1 MAKITLD
8 QKIAKVDEQIMKEEL
23 IIEESRQKIKTLK
36 SENKKLKTLKSE
48 RKKLTDEKE
57 MIFANQIMKIIRE
70 KGINQEE
77 LLTEL
82 KHKENNTN
90 EAKAESNNSDETVQS
105 ASVYKTST

>member
-1 MAKITLD
+1 MAKITID

-23 IIEESRQKIKTLK
+23 IIEESRQKI
-36 SENKKLKTLKSE
+36 KTLKSE

>member
-23 IIEESRQKIKTLK
+23 IIEESRQKI
-36 SENKKLKTLKSE
+36 KTLKSE

-105 ASVYKTST
+105 VPVYKTST

>member
-23 IIEESRQKIKTLK
+23 IIEESRQKI
-36 SENKKLKTLKSE
+36 KTLKSE

-82 KHKENNTN
+82 KDKENNTN

>member
-23 IIEESRQKIKTLK
+23 IIEESRQKI
-36 SENKKLKTLKSE
+36 KTLKSE

-90 EAKAESNNSDETVQS
+90 VAKVESNNSDETVQS
-105 ASVYKTST
+105 VPVYKTST

>member
-23 IIEESRQKIKTLK
+23 IIEESRQKI
-36 SENKKLKTLKSE
+36 KTLKSE

-90 EAKAESNNSDETVQS
+90 EAKAEGNNSDETDQS
-105 ASVYKTST
+105 VPVYKTST

>member
-23 IIEESRQKIKTLK
+23 IIEESRQKI
-36 SENKKLKTLKSE
+36 KTLKSE

-90 EAKAESNNSDETVQS
+90 VAKVESNNSDETVQS

>member
-23 IIEESRQKIKTLK
+23 IIEESRQKI
-36 SENKKLKTLKSE
+36 KTLKSE

>member
-23 IIEESRQKIKTLK
+23 IIEESRQKI
-36 SENKKLKTLKSE
+36 KTLKSE

-90 EAKAESNNSDETVQS
+90 EAKAESNNSDDTVQS

>member
-23 IIEESRQKIKTLK
+23 IIEESRQKI
-36 SENKKLKTLKSE
+36 KTLKSE

-90 EAKAESNNSDETVQS
+90 AAKAESNNSDETVQS

>member
-1 MAKITLD
+1 MMAKITLD

-23 IIEESRQKIKTLK
+23 IIEESRQKI
-36 SENKKLKTLKSE
+36 KTLKSE

-90 EAKAESNNSDETVQS
+90 EAKAESNNSDGTVQS

>member
-1 MAKITLD
+1 MMAKITLD

-23 IIEESRQKIKTLK
+23 IIEESRQKI
-36 SENKKLKTLKSE
+36 KTLKSE

>member
-23 IIEESRQKIKTLK
+23 IIEESRQKI
-36 SENKKLKTLKSE
+36 KTLKSE

-90 EAKAESNNSDETVQS
+90 EGKAERNNSDETVQS